1 MLVADEMDR
10 IGVRRNQIIE
20 SDMYYDLCRD
30 FEAMV
35 FDWLADEYVG
45 QRCQAG
51 LIVKRPDLL
60 PSIVAVCRSYI
71 EEDKRQEANRMA
83 DEIRKDETLRLA
95 KNADKRARRS
105 EIIAIVSIIAT
116 SILGI
121 LKILQYWLK

>member
-1 MLVADEMDR
+1 MRVADEMDR

-60 PSIVAVCRSYI
+60 PSIIAVCRSHI

-95 KNADKRARRS
+95 KNADKRARKS
-105 EIIAIVSIIAT
+105 VIIAIASIIAT

-121 LKILQYWLK
+121 LQILQHWLK

>member
-20 SDMYYDLCRD
+20 SYLYYELCRD

-60 PSIVAVCRSYI
+60 PSIVALCRSYI
-71 EEDKRQEANRMA
+71 RQD
-83 DEIRKDETLRLA
+83 DENKARLKLKDEETNVNIKYGKWGFWISIVALC
-95 KNADKRARRS
+95 
-105 EIIAIVSIIAT
+105 VSIAAVAIEYM
-116 SILGI
+116 
-121 LKILQYWLK
+121 KWKE